1 MFKNFRVIL
10 RITPRDIMKFIKA
23 AGRFVRNLLP
33 ALVFSS
39 ILLINS
45 SFNVFASSV
54 LKWYDEF
61 FVQSTPL
68 YQTVKTIS
76 DNVHNSKFSKLNEC
90 IANWRKVIKQ
100 YNIPKD
106 ELRRLFDICW
116 GHDNI
121 AFINEYGEDKL
132 QYYDTCESLVK
143 LTIGCLDGKSL
154 DDIFNVCLYGDD
166 GAELDDDGDV
176 VIPVDNFVQEI
187 TKYPH
192 LYKNLIKVSFRDE
205 LSKNSNVSSQSFVN
219 LYTDGVS
226 CVGTDMN
233 DGVYLLRYVYR
244 DGRYYFSPY
253 QYHLH
258 REVGVGSGAIAGIGG
273 VVSSFEWFTDPIS
286 MVGSDS
292 FEMSCCTGY
301 AQSTINFGYSLYTS
315 GLSVFGNDFI
325 TFSDE
330 NGSQLVGTPMD
341 TSNDYY
347 EKNPD
352 VWSDDFYNS
361 YVYLIDESGSLC
373 GLEHSVNNYRLL
385 HSTGEM
391 CSHVMQYSYWHL
403 GGNDDVSST
412 ASSHALTALSA
423 HDGNCTNNCDFGYYV
438 SSFPLSLSGL
448 SNVPSGSVSSN
459 SDVVLDPSKLPSG
472 YNVVINTDN
481 SSEMG
486 DTIYNYTIVNPE
498 TGQKD
503 TIRNFVTNNYTFTTV
518 NNGDDNN
525 SGSINGN
532 ITVGGRVEVGGRV
545 DVDVDVNV
553 SVPDI
558 NINVNGGSGTG
569 NSYEMPDITGFN
581 DYFDDALDESSGIR
595 KFIGD
600 FFSTLP
606 GQITGLICFGLVL
619 SILCRIFAR

>member
-1 MFKNFRVIL
+1 MKGVIIRSL
-10 RITPRDIMKFIKA
+10 AVLLCVAVFWCSFA
-23 AGRFVRNLLP
+23 AT
-33 ALVFSS
+33 AFSS
-39 ILLINS
+39 
-45 SFNVFASSV
+45 AV
-54 LKWYDEF
+54 LNWYDEF

-90 IANWRKVIKQ
+90 IANWRKIIKQ

-192 LYKNLIKVSFRDE
+192 LYKNLIKVSFRNE
-205 LSKNSNVSSQSFVN
+205 LSKNSNVSSQSFVK

-244 DGRYYFSPY
+244 DGKYYFSPY
-253 QYHLH
+253 QYYFH
-258 REVGVGSGAIAGIGG
+258 REINVSSGVGSGAAVGSGL
-273 VVSSFEWFTDPIS
+273 SSYEWFTDPIS

-301 AQSTINFGYSLYTS
+301 AQSTINFGYSLYS
-315 GLSVFGNDFI
+315 LGSSVFGNDFI

-391 CSHVMQYSYWHL
+391 CPHVMQYSYWHL
-403 GGNDDVSST
+403 GGNDNVSST

-448 SNVPSGSVSSN
+448 SNVPSGSVSNN

-518 NNGDDNN
+518 NNGDDNS
-525 SGSINGN
+525 SGINGN

-545 DVDVDVNV
+545 DVGVDVNV

-558 NINVNGGSGTG
+558 NINVNGNNSGG
-569 NSYEMPDITGFN
+569 DPN
-581 DYFDDALDESSGIR
+581 DYIDVGDVDTNIDDYLQYIPEVSKG
-595 KFIGD
+595 FIDYLKD
-600 FFSTLP
+600 FFSWLP
-606 GQITGLICFGLVL
+606 APVFGILMLGLIVAVF
-619 SILCRIFAR
+619 CRLTGR

>member
-1 MFKNFRVIL
+1 MKGVVIRSL
-10 RITPRDIMKFIKA
+10 A
-23 AGRFVRNLLP
+23 VLLCV
-33 ALVFSS
+33 AVFWCSFTATAFSS
-39 ILLINS
+39 
-45 SFNVFASSV
+45 AV
-54 LKWYDEF
+54 LNWYDEF

-90 IANWRKVIKQ
+90 IANWRKIIKQ

-301 AQSTINFGYSLYTS
+301 AQSTINFGYSLYS
-315 GLSVFGNDFI
+315 LGSSVFGNDFI

-361 YVYLIDESGSLC
+361 YVHLIDESGSLC

-391 CSHVMQYSYWHL
+391 CPHVMQYSYWHL

-448 SNVPSGSVSSN
+448 SNVPSGSVSNN

-518 NNGDDNN
+518 NNGGDNN
-525 SGSINGN
+525 SGGINGN

-545 DVDVDVNV
+545 DVGVDVNV

-558 NINVNGGSGTG
+558 NINVNGNNSGG
-569 NSYEMPDITGFN
+569 DPN
-581 DYFDDALDESSGIR
+581 DYIDVGDVDTNIDDYLQYIPEVSKG
-595 KFIGD
+595 FIDYLKD
-600 FFSTLP
+600 FFSWLP
-606 GQITGLICFGLVL
+606 APVFGILMLGLIVAVF
-619 SILCRIFAR
+619 CRLTGR